1 MIHAY
6 TELKLAWGLFEKAP
20 EALGPAEKQRL
31 TEVAERQ
38 ADIERMVLGTREAAG
53 IIVPDRAMVNAL
65 ADIRCRY
72 ESDDDFQADLQR
84 LGLDES
90 ELNAA
95 LRRELRVEMVL
106 DKVASRTPSVT
117 AVDAELYYRT
127 HPESFDRPEVRRL
140 RHILM
145 TYGSAQE
152 REAAIQALETVRALA
167 PDVDGFAEKALSH
180 SHCPT
185 AMDGGVLGLVK
196 RGQLFAELEPT
207 AFGLAEGEI
216 SEVVESPMGLHVIR
230 CDEILPHGLIPF
242 DEIASTLIEKLDAR
256 RRARVQ
262 KEWLRELSAA
272 GTDQSAR

>member
-1 MIHAY
+1 MVHAY

-20 EALGPAEKQRL
+20 EALDPAQKQRL
-31 TEVAERQ
+31 VEVAERQ
-38 ADIERMVLGTREAAG
+38 ASIERMVLGTREAAG
-53 IIVPDRAMVNAL
+53 IVVPDRAMANAL

-106 DKVASRTPSVT
+106 DKVAARTPAVT

-127 HPESFDRPEVRRL
+127 HPEAFDRPEVRRL
-140 RHILM
+140 RHILV
-145 TYGSAQE
+145 TYDSPDTRQ
-152 REAAIQALETVRALA
+152 RALEALEAVRASA
-167 PDVDGFAEKALSH
+167 PDDDGFAHQALTH

-196 RGQLFAELEPT
+196 RGQLFPELEPT
-207 AFGLAEGEI
+207 AFALAEGEI

-242 DEIASTLIEKLDAR
+242 DEIAQTLIEKLDAR
-256 RRARVQ
+256 RRARIQ

-272 GTDQSAR
+272 EAAEAVR